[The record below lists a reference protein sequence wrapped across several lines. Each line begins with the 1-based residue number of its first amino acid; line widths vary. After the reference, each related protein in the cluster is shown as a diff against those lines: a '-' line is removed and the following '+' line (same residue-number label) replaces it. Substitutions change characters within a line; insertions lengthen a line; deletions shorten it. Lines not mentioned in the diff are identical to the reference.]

1 MALHQTAYGRLMM
14 VVGQYEPFYAHMEGS
29 IRHARTSAPDLD
41 RTGTKMRVIL
51 RRDPVAITD
60 LLHE

>member
-1 MALHQTAYGRLMM
+1 MM